1 MCIFVVVAML
11 CEFDILDQSV
21 FNLQSSLDQSKGLDG
36 RRIQVVD
43 FEISTTHV
51 KLSGYRHKVGD
62 FISLLTVRVFFSIKK
77 TGSHDIAETFL
88 EITKNT
94 NVLLTNRAPD
104 SKLFYV
110 TVIFV
115 NGVVRRNRLYFF
127 TY

>member
-11 CEFDILDQSV
+11 CEFDILEQSV
-21 FNLQSSLDQSKGLDG
+21 FNLQSSLDLSKVLDG

-62 FISLLTVRVFFSIKK
+62 FISLLTIRVFFSIKK

-94 NVLLTNRAPD
+94 NVLTNKAHD

-115 NGVVRRNRLYFF
+115 NGVVRRNRLYLL